1 MTKKISAHRKNV
13 AGRPLEANE
22 SVQPPV
28 SAAGNTLSKRK
39 AVVITGKEAADL
51 RKEAAD
57 QRKKAAGQRRAT
69 ADLRKDIAGQR
80 TETADQREDT
90 ADFREDTADLRE
102 DTADLREDTADLR
115 EDTADL
121 REDTADLRQ
130 DTADLR
136 QETADLRQA
145 TADQRQDTADLRQEA
160 ADQRQDT
167 ADLRQEA
174 ADQRQDTADLRQEA
188 AELREETGRAIDEH
202 SERAKAQLREANEN
216 LVVATV
222 RAQAMTEAAEQAT
235 VQMAYMAEHDILT
248 GLPNRALMTDRLM
261 QSIALAKRHGGKKV
275 ALMYLDLDHFK
286 HINDSLGHE
295 VGDRLLV
302 SAARRLQA
310 CVRLSDTVSRHGGDE
325 FVILLAEVEDV
336 QDAVHIAEKLM
347 EAMAKPHLIGDHQ
360 LHITLSIGISLY
372 PDDGKDVETVIR
384 NADTAMYHAKKK
396 GRNKYQVFTPDMNA
410 HAVAR
415 QSVEQALHRALERNE
430 FVLHYQPK
438 VNLDTGAIIGA
449 EALLRWQRFAH
460 RLVHPAKFVSI
471 AEECGL
477 IQPIGRWVLHEACRQ
492 TQTWLQAGLDP
503 GLIAVNVS
511 TVEFHGKDFLAGVR
525 TILGDTGLDPHHL
538 EFELTESGLMQD
550 TEQTTEI
557 LRALKNLGVKIA
569 IDDFGTGYSSL
580 SYLLR
585 FPIDELK
592 IDQSF
597 VQAINGGCGDAET
610 IVGAVIAMGAS
621 LKQRVVA
628 EGIETQKQLAFLQSH
643 HCAEGQG
650 YYLGRPVPAEEFAT
664 LLTTDRHKTTSSP
677 RRQVSRGSAR

>member
-1 MTKKISAHRKNV
+1 MTRKISTHRKNL
-13 AGRPLEANE
+13 AGRPLEASEN
-22 SVQPPV
+22 VQPPV
-28 SAAGNTLSKRK
+28 SAAENTLSKRK
-39 AVVITGKEAADL
+39 AAVITGKEAADL

-57 QRKKAAGQRRAT
+57 RRKEAAGQRRAT
-69 ADLRKDIAGQR
+69 ADVRKDIAGQR

-90 ADFREDTADLRE
+90 ANLREDTANLRE

-136 QETADLRQA
+136 QETADLRQV

-160 ADQRQDT
+160 AD
-167 ADLRQEA
+167 
-174 ADQRQDTADLRQEA
+174 
-188 AELREETGRAIDEH
+188 LREETGRAIAEH
-202 SERAKAQLREANEN
+202 SVRAKAQLLEANEN

-222 RAQAMTEAAEQAT
+222 RAQAMTEAAEKAT
-235 VQMAYMAEHDILT
+235 EQMAYMAEHDFLT
-248 GLPNRALMTDRLM
+248 GLPNRALLTDRLM
-261 QSIALAKRHGGKKV
+261 QSMVLAKRHGGKKV

-295 VGDRLLV
+295 IGDRLLQ
-302 SAARRLQA
+302 SAARRLQE

-336 QDAVHIAEKLM
+336 LDAVLTAEKLIK
-347 EAMAKPHLIGDHQ
+347 AMAKPHLIGDHQ
-360 LHITLSIGISLY
+360 LHVTLSIGISLY

-384 NADTAMYHAKKK
+384 NADTAMYHAKKT
-396 GRNKYQVFTPDMNA
+396 GRNKYQVFTPDMNT

-415 QSVEQALHRALERNE
+415 QSIEQALHRALEQHE

-438 VNLDTGAIIGA
+438 VNLVTGAIIGA

-460 RLVHPAKFVSI
+460 RLVRPAQFVSI

-477 IQPIGRWVLHEACRQ
+477 IQPIGRWVLHETCRQ
-492 TQTWLQAGLDP
+492 TQAWLQAGLNP

-511 TVEFHGKDFLAGVR
+511 AVEFHGNDFLAGVH
-525 TILGDTGLDPHHL
+525 TILGETGLDPHHL

-557 LRALKNLGVKIA
+557 LCALKNLGVKIA

-580 SYLLR
+580 SYLWR

-597 VQAINGGCGDAET
+597 VQAINGDAGDAET
-610 IVGAVIAMGAS
+610 IVSAVIAMGAS

-628 EGIETQKQLAFLQSH
+628 EGIETRNQLAFLQSH
-643 HCAEGQG
+643 HCPEGQG
-650 YYLGRPVPAEEFAT
+650 YYFGQPVPAEEFAT
-664 LLTTDRHKTTSSP
+664 LLTNNLHKTTMSP
-677 RRQVSRGSAR
+677 

>member
-1 MTKKISAHRKNV
+1 MTKKISTPGKKA
-13 AGRPLEANE
+13 AGRPLVAKEN
-22 SVQPPV
+22 VQPPV
-28 SAAGNTLSKRK
+28 SAAENTLSKRK
-39 AVVITGKEAADL
+39 AIVIAGKEAADQ

-57 QRKKAAGQRRAT
+57 QRKKAAGQRRVT
-69 ADLRKDIAGQR
+69 ADQRKDIAGQR

-136 QETADLRQA
+136 QETADLRQV

-174 ADQRQDTADLRQEA
+174 AD
-188 AELREETGRAIDEH
+188 LREETGRAIAEH
-202 SERAKAQLREANEN
+202 SVRAKARLREANAN
-216 LVVATV
+216 LVFATV
-222 RAQAMTEAAEQAT
+222 RAQEMAEAAQKAAA
-235 VQMAYMAEHDILT
+235 QMAYMAEHDFLT
-248 GLPNRALMTDRLM
+248 GLPNRALLTDRLM
-261 QSIALAKRHGGKKV
+261 QSIELAKRHGGKKV
-275 ALMYLDLDHFK
+275 ALMFLDLDHFK
-286 HINDSLGHE
+286 RINDSLGHE
-295 VGDRLLV
+295 VGDRLLQ
-302 SAARRLQA
+302 SAASRLQA

-325 FVILLAEVEDV
+325 FVILLAEIEDV
-336 QDAVHIAEKLM
+336 QDAVLIAEKLKK
-347 EAMAKPHLIGDHQ
+347 AMAKPHLIGDHQ
-360 LHITLSIGISLY
+360 IHVTMSIGISLY
-372 PDDGKDVETVIR
+372 PDDGNDIETVIR
-384 NADTAMYHAKKK
+384 NADTAMYYAKKN
-396 GRNKYQVFTPDMNA
+396 GRNTHQVFIPDMNT

-415 QSVEQALHRALERNE
+415 QSVEQALHRALEQQE
-430 FVLHYQPK
+430 FVLYYQPK

-449 EALLRWQRFAH
+449 EALIRWQRFAH

-477 IQPIGRWVLHEACRQ
+477 IQPIGRWVLHETCRQ
-492 TQTWLQAGLDP
+492 TQAWLQAGLDP

-525 TILGDTGLDPHHL
+525 AILDDTGLDPHHL

-550 TEQTTEI
+550 TEQTTET

-580 SYLLR
+580 SYLWR

-597 VQAINGGCGDAET
+597 VQAINGDAGEANA
-610 IVGAVIAMGAS
+610 IVSAVIAMGAS

-628 EGIETQKQLAFLQSH
+628 EGIETREQLAFLQSH

-650 YYLGRPVPAEEFAT
+650 YYFGRPLPAKKFAA
-664 LLTTDRHKTTSSP
+664 LLATDRH
-677 RRQVSRGSAR
+677 